1 MQTWGIQS
9 CWLGKAPG
17 AGQRPRPETTAA
29 HLLRASGV
37 PLFLC
42 LLWIQMSAFAT
53 WPGCP
58 RQPPPSSRRYKG
70 FCILQRLSSILRAVG
85 KSQDTNSEKM
95 GTIAC
100 ISLCLLGCLTL
111 HQSSAS
117 ESQLHSELDPV
128 AKETSRVGSPE
139 PLAHQVASSSPSGE
153 LGIGPEEI
161 ALLAAP
167 GVGEN
172 RGKKC
177 GRGWLHYQG
186 SCYGYFSQPKRWE
199 DAEITC
205 QSYGHRVHL
214 VSLHNIGE
222 NSMIARYISQH
233 HGRNGCIWI
242 GLYDRQ
248 HRRSW
253 RWADESLVNYLS
265 WDEWQPD
272 NVRNIEYCAASCS
285 NTGFQRWHDYPCEE
299 HFSFLCKH
307 RL

>member
-1 MQTWGIQS
+1 
-9 CWLGKAPG
+9 
-17 AGQRPRPETTAA
+17 
-29 HLLRASGV
+29 
-37 PLFLC
+37 
-42 LLWIQMSAFAT
+42 MSAFAT

-167 GVGEN
+167 GVGETESP
-172 RGKKC
+172 GLEEL
-177 GRGWLHYQG
+177 GQTVLLPHA
-186 SCYGYFSQPKRWE
+186 
-199 DAEITC
+199 AE
-205 QSYGHRVHL
+205 G
-214 VSLHNIGE
+214 
-222 NSMIARYISQH
+222 
-233 HGRNGCIWI
+233 GCR
-242 GLYDRQ
+242 DPQ
-248 HRRSW
+248 
-253 RWADESLVNYLS
+253 A
-265 WDEWQPD
+265 WDP
-272 NVRNIEYCAASCS
+272 S
-285 NTGFQRWHDYPCEE
+285 
-299 HFSFLCKH
+299 
-307 RL
+307 